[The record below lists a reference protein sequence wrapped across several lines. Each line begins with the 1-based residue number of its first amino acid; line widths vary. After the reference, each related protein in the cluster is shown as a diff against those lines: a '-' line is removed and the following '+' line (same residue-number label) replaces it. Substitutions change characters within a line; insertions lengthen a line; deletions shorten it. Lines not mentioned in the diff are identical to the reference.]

1 MKYIYTLIGLM
12 LLSQIGIAQ
21 NKLYSVL
28 ILNEG
33 RYDYVNQTQTIPVSL
48 GKYDPSS
55 KTYEKIRNIDGV
67 RFASDLLIHENF
79 ILIAADEDLIKLDRY
94 NYQELDRVEV
104 KGVRKLAVVDDQIFV
119 TRGEYLLSFDSYL
132 HIYDIND
139 LSLIAAIDTVNGPKY
154 ATEGMAVLNDK
165 VYVAVN
171 NAFDFGNEL
180 GFIGIYD
187 VTNSS
192 YGNEIQLPNSAT
204 NPDNI
209 MVDGNMVY
217 TLNNHS
223 FDQSSIS
230 IIDGN
235 SSTVSTSYLANVSAG
250 CGTSAL
256 YDGDVLYQ
264 EMMEQTLYG
273 FDTDQKLVNDS
284 FKLDLN
290 FYGLAVDPVDAKVY
304 ATTTDFVSN
313 GALLVYDNWNQ
324 VDSISI
330 GVSAGNIAFD
340 VRNTSAVEDNLLESI
355 KLYPNPAQDKLNIAG
370 LEGEKFQVKLKNMN
384 GQIISVHQSAELDL
398 SGLSAG
404 VYLVEITT
412 AGQRINQKL
421 IVE

>member
-12 LLSQIGIAQ
+12 LLSQISIAQ
-21 NKLYSVL
+21 NKLHSVL

-33 RYDYVNQTQTIPVSL
+33 RYDYINQTQTIPVSL

-55 KTYEKIRNIDGV
+55 KTYEKIRDIDGV
-67 RFASDLLIHENF
+67 RFASDLLIHENY

-94 NYQELDRVEV
+94 DYQELDRVEV

-119 TRGEYLLSFDSYL
+119 TRGEYLVNFDSYL
-132 HIYDIND
+132 HIYDLND
-139 LSLIAAIDTVNGPKY
+139 LSLIAAIDTANGPKY
-154 ATEGMAVLNDK
+154 ASEGMAVVNDK

-180 GFIGIYD
+180 GYVGIYD
-187 VTNSS
+187 LSNAS
-192 YGNEIQLPNSAT
+192 YGNEIQLPNNAT

-209 MVDGNMVY
+209 MVDGETIY

-223 FDQSSIS
+223 FDKSSIS

-235 SSTVSTSYLANVSAG
+235 SSTASTSYLANVSAG

-256 YDGDVLYQ
+256 YEGDVLYQ

-313 GALLVYDNWNQ
+313 GALLVYDNWNR
-324 VDSISI
+324 VDSISV

-340 VRNTSAVEDNLLESI
+340 VRDVSSVESI
-355 KLYPNPAQDKLNIAG
+355 DEKLISVYPNPAKDYVMINASDNATHITLFNLTGQKLQEGAG
-370 LEGEKFQVKLKNMN
+370 NKM
-384 GQIISVHQSAELDL
+384 DL
-398 SGLSAG
+398 SEIPAG
-404 VYLVEITT
+404 SYILRVVID
-412 AGQRINQKL
+412 GQSFDQKL
-421 IVE
+421 MIQ